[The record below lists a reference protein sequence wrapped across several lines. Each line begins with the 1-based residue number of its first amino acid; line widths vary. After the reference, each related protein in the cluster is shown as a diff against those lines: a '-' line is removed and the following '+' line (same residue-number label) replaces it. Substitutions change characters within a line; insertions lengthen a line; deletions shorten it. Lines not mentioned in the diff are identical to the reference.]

1 MRHLITV
8 LMVITIATTPVA
20 LGAQHAT
27 SPAIEAAAFQ
37 HMAAGIPLGTRVR
50 VQTTVGRRLTAT
62 LMNVTDDTIVVKRDS
77 RVPEPALSIRFDEL
91 SSLERH
97 EPRGIGL
104 GKALGIGLAAGGG
117 AMLTLFLIVLSIE
130 D

>member
-1 MRHLITV
+1 MRKLIALV
-8 LMVITIATTPVA
+8 VAMTIAAPA
-20 LGAQHAT
+20 FAKQQSAA
-27 SPAIEAAAFQ
+27 PAIEAAAFHQ
-37 HMAAGIPLGTRVR
+37 MAAGIPLGSRVR
-50 VQTTVGRRLTAT
+50 VQTTAGKRLTAT
-62 LMNVTDDTIVVKRDS
+62 LMNVTDEAIVVKRES

-91 SSLERH
+91 ALLKRQ

-117 AMLTLFLIVLSIE
+117 AMLTLFLIILSIE

>member
-1 MRHLITV
+1 MQQLITV
-8 LMVITIATTPVA
+8 LMVMTIATTPA
-20 LGAQHAT
+20 LAAQQSAA
-27 SPAIEAAAFQ
+27 PAIEAAAFQ
-37 HMAAGIPLGTRVR
+37 RMASGIPLGTRVR
-50 VQTTVGRRLTAT
+50 VQTAAGRRLTAT
-62 LMNVTDDTIVVKRDS
+62 LMSVTDEAIVVKRDS

-91 SSLERH
+91 ASLKRQ

-117 AMLTLFLIVLSIE
+117 AMLTLFLIVFSIA

>member
-1 MRHLITV
+1 MRQLIAV
-8 LMVITIATTPVA
+8 VVAMTIASAPSAVA
-20 LGAQHAT
+20 AQQTA

-37 HMAAGIPLGTRVR
+37 HMASGIPLGTRVR
-50 VQTTVGRRLTAT
+50 VQTTAGQRLTAT
-62 LMNVTDDTIVVKRDS
+62 LMNVTDETIVVKRES
-77 RVPEPALSIRFDEL
+77 RVPEPAISIRFDEL
-91 SSLERH
+91 SSLKRQ

-117 AMLTLFLIVLSIE
+117 AMLTLFLIILSIE

>member
-1 MRHLITV
+1 MRQLIAV
-8 LMVITIATTPVA
+8 MVIMSISAPA
-20 LGAQHAT
+20 FAAQQSA

-50 VQTTVGRRLTAT
+50 VQTTAGRRLTAT
-62 LMNVTDDTIVVKRDS
+62 LMNVTDETIIVKRDS

-91 SSLERH
+91 SSLKRQEK
-97 EPRGIGL
+97 RGIGL
-104 GKALGIGLAAGGG
+104 GKALGLGVAAGGG
-117 AMLTLFLIVLSIE
+117 AMLTLFLIFLSIE